1 MKLTLQNIGLIQH
14 TEILLDGI
22 TLIVGNNST
31 GKSTVGRA
39 AYLYGVCLN
48 GMDRYIR
55 KDRQKTIFQ
64 ELNRASENLDLIC
77 KRLANAKRKRKLSE
91 IEAHRRVVSIALAS
105 FTEDDF
111 KTVKKVLAS
120 YMQKHV
126 ELYGLKWEDV
136 SNDKSLKKW
145 LDDAASRVEEVLSLS
160 DDDIGKRRI
169 TEKLDKYFSG
179 QILRIPSR
187 DGEDSAEEDSYIKVE
202 NDAHE
207 SNEIVFER
215 NKKAG
220 RDACSAF
227 TQDFM
232 VDQIPVYIENPRV
245 LDKLTKR
252 PNLSRTEV
260 LDLVFAPNAESLE
273 LANYYDG
280 MVSAYFQD
288 FMQIVARFT
297 DDGDDA
303 QLESKSGTTA
313 IQLEQYTRNVKSL
326 EEKLDEI
333 VGGQLVKTNPKGI
346 QFQQENLVRSIEITS
361 MSTGIKALSLLRYA
375 LEKGCIQ
382 RGSILILDEPE
393 INLHPEW
400 QIKYAETIVEMQ
412 KLFDLRIVIT
422 THSPYFMQ
430 AVEYS
435 TKLKGIKERY
445 HCYLAEYAHGKSRIS
460 CVDSF
465 PSMGYKKLIEAFAV
479 LEQMKA
485 ECERIGE
492 E

>member
-1 MKLTLQNIGLIQH
+1 MKVTLQNIGLIQN

-39 AYLYGVCLN
+39 VYLYGVCLN
-48 GMDRYIR
+48 GMEQYIR

-64 ELNRASENLDLIC
+64 ELNRASESLDLIC

-91 IEAHRRVVSIALAS
+91 TEAHRRVISIALAA

-111 KTVKKVLAS
+111 RAVKKMLTY
-120 YMQKHV
+120 YMKKHV

-145 LDDAASRVEEVLSLS
+145 LEDAVSRVEEVLSLS
-160 DDDIGKRRI
+160 DDDVGKRRI

-179 QILRIPSR
+179 QILRIPDR
-187 DGEDSAEEDSYIKVE
+187 GEDSGAEEYSCIKVE
-202 NDAHE
+202 NDVHE
-207 SNEIVFER
+207 NNEIIFER

-220 RDACSAF
+220 RDICSAF
-227 TQDFM
+227 TQDFT
-232 VDQIPVYIENPRV
+232 VDQVPVYIENPRV
-245 LDKLTKR
+245 LDKLAKR
-252 PNLSRTEV
+252 PNLSRTET
-260 LDLVFAPNAESLE
+260 LDSMFAPNAESME
-273 LANYYDG
+273 SGGYYDE
-280 MVSAYFQD
+280 MLSAYLQNLITT
-288 FMQIVARFT
+288 QFT
-297 DDGDDA
+297 NEGEGA
-303 QLESKSGTTA
+303 LIESKSDSTTT
-313 IQLEQYTRNVKSL
+313 QLEQYTRNVKSL
-326 EEKLDEI
+326 EEKIDEI

-346 QFQQENLVRSIEITS
+346 QFQQANLARSIEITS

-430 AVEYS
+430 AIEYS

>member
-1 MKLTLQNIGLIQH
+1 MKVTLQNIGLIQN

-39 AYLYGVCLN
+39 IYLYGVCLN
-48 GMDRYIR
+48 GMEQYIR

-64 ELNRASENLDLIC
+64 ELNRASESLDLIC

-91 IEAHRRVVSIALAS
+91 TEAHRRVISIALAA

-111 KTVKKVLAS
+111 RAVKKMLTY
-120 YMQKHV
+120 YMKKHV

-145 LDDAASRVEEVLSLS
+145 LEDAVSRVEEVLRLS
-160 DDDIGKRRI
+160 DDDVGKRRI

-179 QILRIPSR
+179 QILRIPDR
-187 DGEDSAEEDSYIKVE
+187 GEDSSAEEYSYIKVE
-202 NDAHE
+202 NDVHE
-207 SNEIVFER
+207 NNEIIFER

-220 RDACSAF
+220 RDICSAF
-227 TQDFM
+227 TQDFT
-232 VDQIPVYIENPRV
+232 VDQVPVYIENPRV
-245 LDKLTKR
+245 LDKLAKR
-252 PNLSRTEV
+252 PNLSRTET
-260 LDLVFAPNAESLE
+260 LDSMFAPNAESME
-273 LANYYDG
+273 SGGYYDE
-280 MVSAYFQD
+280 MLSAYLQNLITT
-288 FMQIVARFT
+288 QFT
-297 DDGDDA
+297 NEGEGA
-303 QLESKSGTTA
+303 LIESKSDSTTT
-313 IQLEQYTRNVKSL
+313 QLEQYTRNVKSL
-326 EEKLDEI
+326 EEKIDEI

-346 QFQQENLVRSIEITS
+346 QFQQANLARSIEITS

-430 AVEYS
+430 AIEYS

>member
-1 MKLTLQNIGLIQH
+1 MKVTLQNIGLIQN

-39 AYLYGVCLN
+39 IYLYGVCLN
-48 GMDRYIR
+48 GMEQYIR

-64 ELNRASENLDLIC
+64 ELNRASESLDLIC

-91 IEAHRRVVSIALAS
+91 TEAHRRVISIALAA

-111 KTVKKVLAS
+111 RAVKKMLTY
-120 YMQKHV
+120 YMKKHV

-136 SNDKSLKKW
+136 SNDKSLKKC
-145 LDDAASRVEEVLSLS
+145 LEDAVSRVEEVLRLS
-160 DDDIGKRRI
+160 DDDVGKRRI

-179 QILRIPSR
+179 QILRIPDR
-187 DGEDSAEEDSYIKVE
+187 GEDSGAEEYSYIKVE
-202 NDAHE
+202 NDVHE
-207 SNEIVFER
+207 NNEIIFER

-220 RDACSAF
+220 RDICSAF
-227 TQDFM
+227 TQDFT
-232 VDQIPVYIENPRV
+232 VDQVPVYIENPRV
-245 LDKLTKR
+245 LDKLAKR
-252 PNLSRTEV
+252 PNLSRTET
-260 LDLVFAPNAESLE
+260 LDSMFAPNAESME
-273 LANYYDG
+273 SGGYYDE
-280 MVSAYFQD
+280 MLSAYLQNLITT
-288 FMQIVARFT
+288 QFT
-297 DDGDDA
+297 NEGEGA
-303 QLESKSGTTA
+303 LIESKSDSTTT
-313 IQLEQYTRNVKSL
+313 QLEQYTRNVKSL
-326 EEKLDEI
+326 EEKIDEI

-346 QFQQENLVRSIEITS
+346 QFQQANLARSIEITS

-430 AVEYS
+430 AIEYS

>member
-1 MKLTLQNIGLIQH
+1 MKVTLQNIGLIQN

-39 AYLYGVCLN
+39 VYLYGVCLN
-48 GMDRYIR
+48 GMEQYIR

-64 ELNRASENLDLIC
+64 ELNRASESLDLIC

-91 IEAHRRVVSIALAS
+91 TEAHRRVISIALAA

-111 KTVKKVLAS
+111 RAVKKMLTY
-120 YMQKHV
+120 YMKKHV
-126 ELYGLKWEDV
+126 ELYGLKWEDI

-145 LDDAASRVEEVLSLS
+145 LEDAVSRVEEVLSLS
-160 DDDIGKRRI
+160 DDDVGKRRI

-179 QILRIPSR
+179 QILRIP
-187 DGEDSAEEDSYIKVE
+187 DQGEDSSAEEYSSIKVE
-202 NDAHE
+202 NDVHE
-207 SNEIVFER
+207 NNEIIFER

-220 RDACSAF
+220 RDICSAF
-227 TQDFM
+227 TQDFT
-232 VDQIPVYIENPRV
+232 VDQVPVYIENPRV
-245 LDKLTKR
+245 LDKLAKR
-252 PNLSRTEV
+252 PNLSRTET
-260 LDLVFAPNAESLE
+260 LDSMFAPNAESME
-273 LANYYDG
+273 SGGYYDE
-280 MVSAYFQD
+280 MLSAYLQNLITT
-288 FMQIVARFT
+288 QFT
-297 DDGDDA
+297 SEGEGA
-303 QLESKSGTTA
+303 LIEPKSDSTA
-313 IQLEQYTRNVKSL
+313 TQLEQYTRNVKSL
-326 EEKLDEI
+326 EEKIDEI

-346 QFQQENLVRSIEITS
+346 QFQQANLARSIEITS

-400 QIKYAETIVEMQ
+400 QIKYAETIVELQ

-430 AVEYS
+430 AIEYS

-445 HCYLAEYAHGKSRIS
+445 HCYLAEYAQGKSRIS

-465 PSMGYKKLIEAFAV
+465 PSMGYKKLVDAFAV

-485 ECERIGE
+485 SCERLNE

>member
-1 MKLTLQNIGLIQH
+1 MKVTLQNIGLIQN

-39 AYLYGVCLN
+39 IYLYGVCLN
-48 GMDRYIR
+48 GMEQYIR

-64 ELNRASENLDLIC
+64 ELNRASESLDLIC

-91 IEAHRRVVSIALAS
+91 TEAHRRAVSVALAS
-105 FTEDDF
+105 LTEDDM
-111 KTVKKVLAS
+111 KNVEDSLAS
-120 YMQKHV
+120 YMRRHV

-136 SNDKSLKKW
+136 GGDKALKNW
-145 LDDAASRVEEVLSLS
+145 LKDAMARVEEVLRLS

-179 QILRIPSR
+179 QILRIPNR
-187 DGEDSAEEDSYIKVE
+187 EGENGAEEYSYIKVE
-202 NDAHE
+202 NDVHE
-207 SNEIVFER
+207 ANEIIFER

-220 RDACSAF
+220 RDICSAF
-227 TQDFM
+227 SQDFT

-245 LDKLTKR
+245 LDKLAKR
-252 PNLSRTEV
+252 PNLSRTEI
-260 LDLVFAPNAESLE
+260 LDSLFAPNAESIE
-273 LANYYDG
+273 LGGYYDEIIN
-280 MVSAYFQD
+280 VYLQNL
-288 FMQIVARFT
+288 IVAKFASER
-297 DDGDDA
+297 DDA
-303 QLESKSGTTA
+303 LIEPKPETTTK
-313 IQLEQYTRNVKSL
+313 LEQYTRNVKSL
-326 EEKLDEI
+326 EEKIDEI

-346 QFQQENLVRSIEITS
+346 QFQQANLARSIEITS

-430 AVEYS
+430 AIEYS

>member
-1 MKLTLQNIGLIQH
+1 MKVTLQNIGLIQN

-39 AYLYGVCLN
+39 IYLYGVCLN
-48 GMDRYIR
+48 GMEQYIR

-64 ELNRASENLDLIC
+64 ELNRASESLDLIC

-91 IEAHRRVVSIALAS
+91 TEAHRRAVSVALAS
-105 FTEDDF
+105 LTEDDM
-111 KTVKKVLAS
+111 KNVEDSLAS
-120 YMQKHV
+120 YMRRHV

-136 SNDKSLKKW
+136 GGDKALKNW
-145 LDDAASRVEEVLSLS
+145 LKDAMARVEEVLRLS

-179 QILRIPSR
+179 QILRIPNR
-187 DGEDSAEEDSYIKVE
+187 EGENGAEEYSYIKVE
-202 NDAHE
+202 NDVHE
-207 SNEIVFER
+207 ANEIIFER

-220 RDACSAF
+220 RDICSAF
-227 TQDFM
+227 SQDFT

-245 LDKLTKR
+245 LDKLAKR
-252 PNLSRTEV
+252 PNLSRTEI
-260 LDLVFAPNAESLE
+260 LDSLFAPNAESIE
-273 LANYYDG
+273 LGGYYDEIIN
-280 MVSAYFQD
+280 VYLQNL
-288 FMQIVARFT
+288 IVAKFASER
-297 DDGDDA
+297 DDA
-303 QLESKSGTTA
+303 LIEPKPETTTK
-313 IQLEQYTRNVKSL
+313 LEQYTRNVKSL
-326 EEKLDEI
+326 EEKIDEI

-346 QFQQENLVRSIEITS
+346 QFQQANLARSIEITS

-430 AVEYS
+430 AIEYS

-485 ECERIGE
+485 ECERIGKE
-492 E
+492 

>member
-1 MKLTLQNIGLIQH
+1 MRLTLQNIGLIQY

-39 AYLYGVCLN
+39 FYLYGMCLN
-48 GMDRYIR
+48 GMDQYIR

-64 ELNRASENLDLIC
+64 ELNRASESLDLIC

-91 IEAHRRVVSIALAS
+91 TEAHRRVVSVALAS
-105 FTEDDF
+105 LTEDDM
-111 KTVKKVLAS
+111 KSVEDSLAS
-120 YMQKHV
+120 YMRRHV

-136 SNDKSLKKW
+136 GGDKALKNW
-145 LDDAASRVEEVLSLS
+145 LKDAMARVEEVLRLS

-179 QILRIPSR
+179 QILRIPNR
-187 DGEDSAEEDSYIKVE
+187 EGESGAEEYSYIKVE
-202 NDAHE
+202 NDVHE
-207 SNEIVFER
+207 ANEIIFER

-220 RDACSAF
+220 RDICSAF
-227 TQDFM
+227 SQDFT

-245 LDKLTKR
+245 LDKLARR
-252 PNLSRTEV
+252 PNLSRTEI
-260 LDLVFAPNAESLE
+260 LDSLFAPNAESIE
-273 LANYYDG
+273 SGGYYDE
-280 MVSAYFQD
+280 MINVYLQNLIAAKFASE
-288 FMQIVARFT
+288 R
-297 DDGDDA
+297 DDA
-303 QLESKSGTTA
+303 LVEPKSETTT
-313 IQLEQYTRNVKSL
+313 QLEQYTRNVKSL
-326 EEKLDEI
+326 EEKIDEI

-346 QFQQENLVRSIEITS
+346 QFQQENLTRSIEISS

-400 QIKYAETIVEMQ
+400 QIKYAEMMVEMQ

-430 AVEYS
+430 AIEYS

>member
-1 MKLTLQNIGLIQH
+1 MKVTLQNIGLIQN

-39 AYLYGVCLN
+39 VYLYGVCLN
-48 GMDRYIR
+48 GMEQYIR

-64 ELNRASENLDLIC
+64 ELNRASESLDLIC

-91 IEAHRRVVSIALAS
+91 TEAHRRVISIALAA

-111 KTVKKVLAS
+111 RAVKKMLTY
-120 YMQKHV
+120 YMKKHV

-145 LDDAASRVEEVLSLS
+145 LEDAVSRVEEVLSLS
-160 DDDIGKRRI
+160 DDDVGKRRI

-179 QILRIPSR
+179 QILRIPDR
-187 DGEDSAEEDSYIKVE
+187 GEDSSAEEYSSIKVE
-202 NDAHE
+202 NDVHE
-207 SNEIVFER
+207 NNEIIFER

-220 RDACSAF
+220 RDICSAF
-227 TQDFM
+227 TQDFT
-232 VDQIPVYIENPRV
+232 VDQVPVYIENPRV
-245 LDKLTKR
+245 LDKLAKR
-252 PNLSRTEV
+252 PNLSRTET
-260 LDLVFAPNAESLE
+260 LDSMFAPNAESME
-273 LANYYDG
+273 SGGYYDE
-280 MVSAYFQD
+280 MLSAYLQNLITT
-288 FMQIVARFT
+288 QFT
-297 DDGDDA
+297 NEGEGA
-303 QLESKSGTTA
+303 LIESKSDSTTT
-313 IQLEQYTRNVKSL
+313 QLEQYTRNVKSL
-326 EEKLDEI
+326 EEKIDEI

-346 QFQQENLVRSIEITS
+346 QFQQANLARSIEITS

-430 AVEYS
+430 AIEYS